1 MQVAVCHDPA
11 QSRYGF
17 GDEHPFGPDRFAA
30 FWGEACA
37 RGLDRR
43 VLPIP
48 VRRASDMELTT
59 FHTREYL
66 DFLARRC
73 GEGEGYLDGGDTPA
87 LPGIMDA
94 AAQVVGATLNAVT
107 GVMQQDWRRAF
118 VAIAGLHH
126 AGRGHAAGFC
136 VLNDIGVALEYLR
149 REHGLKRIAY
159 VDIDAHHG
167 DGVMYGF
174 ES

>member
-1 MQVAVCHDPA
+1 MQVAVCQDPA
-11 QSRYGF
+11 QAGYGF
-17 GDEHPFGPDRFAA
+17 GDGHPFGPDRFHA
-30 FWGEACA
+30 FWQEACA
-37 RGLDRR
+37 RGLDAR
-43 VLPIP
+43 VMPIAVRSATDAELRAFHTGGYLEFL
-48 VRRASDMELTT
+48 VRRC
-59 FHTREYL
+59 RE
-66 DFLARRC
+66 
-73 GEGEGYLDGGDTPA
+73 GSGYLDGGDTPA
-87 LPGIMDA
+87 LSGIDA
-94 AAQVVGATLNAVT
+94 AARQVVGTTLNAVA
-107 GVMQQDWRRAF
+107 GVMQKKWRRGF